1 MEKEGENLLARGW
14 MLGQRGRSAGFACQ
28 PNLTLL
34 KNVQRNK
41 QGTFN
46 AEKACAYSCIGS

>member
-1 MEKEGENLLARGW
+1 MAKKGENVLARGW
-14 MLGQRGRSAGFACQ
+14 MLRQRGRSAGFACQ
-28 PNLTLL
+28 WNLTLL

>member
-1 MEKEGENLLARGW
+1 MAKKGENVLARGW
-14 MLGQRGRSAGFACQ
+14 MLRQRGRNAGFACQ

>member
-1 MEKEGENLLARGW
+1 MLARGR